1 MISFDIRKTP
11 LLPVAIALMAG
22 IGIAHALPTLG
33 PQWWLL
39 PLVAS
44 ASGGAM
50 LLLQRK
56 PSAGLLL
63 AMLCLTFL
71 SLGALRD
78 IASDPRHQPDHWTH
92 LCRQP
97 SYLELRLME
106 TPTPRERSW
115 KVLAEAE
122 GVDAQVSYGT
132 LRLYLRRD
140 SVAPTL
146 RYGDRL
152 LVHGYADTLRG
163 TLYVTSDHYLVTGRD
178 STSLRARC
186 EKLRMKLLRRMQQG
200 PLEQRQAGVAEAMTL
215 GWRGDLEASLQSQF
229 RDAGILHLLCVSG
242 LHVGLLAAMVG
253 YCLFWLG
260 EERRGRLVRGN
271 LQLLTVWGFILMTGL
286 APATVRAALMFSLFI
301 VSHMMSRRTDTA
313 NLLAFAALVMLS
325 ADPMLLFDTGWQLS
339 FSAVAGI
346 LAVRPLLRHRRSML
360 VKTADVSL
368 AATLATLPVTLATF
382 HQFHPW
388 FLIANV
394 VIVPAAALLLGLSLL
409 YLLLPCA
416 VTAWPLSL
424 LMDLVDNL
432 TAAISRLPGA
442 SLDGIDLSPWGIVA
456 VAAAVFF
463 IFLTINYLLQRY
475 TSRKNDLLC

>member
-1 MISFDIRKTP
+1 
-11 LLPVAIALMAG
+11 
-22 IGIAHALPTLG
+22 
-33 PQWWLL
+33 
-39 PLVAS
+39 
-44 ASGGAM
+44 
-50 LLLQRK
+50 
-56 PSAGLLL
+56 
-63 AMLCLTFL
+63 
-71 SLGALRD
+71 
-78 IASDPRHQPDHWTH
+78 
-92 LCRQP
+92 
-97 SYLELRLME
+97 
-106 TPTPRERSW
+106 
-115 KVLAEAE
+115 
-122 GVDAQVSYGT
+122 
-132 LRLYLRRD
+132 
-140 SVAPTL
+140 
-146 RYGDRL
+146 
-152 LVHGYADTLRG
+152 
-163 TLYVTSDHYLVTGRD
+163 
-178 STSLRARC
+178 
-186 EKLRMKLLRRMQQG
+186 
-200 PLEQRQAGVAEAMTL
+200 
-215 GWRGDLEASLQSQF
+215 
-229 RDAGILHLLCVSG
+229 
-242 LHVGLLAAMVG
+242 
-253 YCLFWLG
+253 
-260 EERRGRLVRGN
+260 
-271 LQLLTVWGFILMTGL
+271 
-286 APATVRAALMFSLFI
+286 MFSLFI

-346 LAVRPLLRHRRSML
+346 LVVRPLLRHRRSML